1 MKKYIFDKR
10 NGIHIIDLSKSLT
23 MLEEA
28 QKAIYDVVVSG
39 KSILFVGTKKQA
51 QQAIKEAAES
61 CNSPYITTRWLGG
74 ILTNNMTIRKS
85 VKRMRELEML
95 DKTNFTGFSKKD
107 ASIMRHELE
116 KLHRNL
122 SGIANMVALP
132 GLMFVIDINREAIAV
147 KEAKNLGIP
156 VVAIVDTCCD
166 PDPIDHIIPGNDDST
181 RVIRLISSV
190 LAETVKKANADYS
203 VVAVELEKQRQAK
216 AEARKAAGEKP
227 EETNASNTDRPSRPR
242 SGPRQPRQGDGR
254 RPAGGGRK
262 PSSGKPEAA
271 KKDAVAAPKAKAKQE
286 EAVQATAAAEKTE

>member
-1 MKKYIFDKR
+1 MPVVSIQQLLLAGTHFGHLTRRWNPKMKKYIFDKR
-10 NGIHIIDLSKSLT
+10 NGIHIIDLSKSLA

-28 QKAIYDVVVSG
+28 QKAIYDVVVTG
-39 KSILFVGTKKQA
+39 KNILFVGTKKQA

-61 CNSPYITTRWLGG
+61 CNSPYVTTRWLGG
-74 ILTNNMTIRKS
+74 TLTNNMTIRKS
-85 VKRMRELEML
+85 IKRMRELEAMEKA
-95 DKTNFTGFSKKD
+95 DNFGSFSKKD

-122 SGIANMVALP
+122 SGIASMVALP

-203 VVAVELEKQRQAK
+203 VVAVELEKQRQAN
-216 AEARKAAGEKP
+216 AEARKA
-227 EETNASNTDRPSRPR
+227 
-242 SGPRQPRQGDGR
+242 SG
-254 RPAGGGRK
+254 
-262 PSSGKPEAA
+262 
-271 KKDAVAAPKAKAKQE
+271 
-286 EAVQATAAAEKTE
+286 